1 MSDISRILAQATSL
15 QWEIRRL
22 LRVSNFSQYTDLSG
36 LEIDYNDREQLFLL
50 DELRSIMEKLSEV
63 DDALRYINLPVQEVS
78 QLHKNTAGRYETAH
92 GRYFCCGSPIE
103 ALVSDDRYNVP
114 YWARTRVEHDDTG
127 YYLVGHRGVSMDGL
141 TVRIREEP

>member
-50 DELRSIMEKLSEV
+50 DELRGIMEKLSEV

-78 QLHKNTAGRYETAH
+78 QL
-92 GRYFCCGSPIE
+92 
-103 ALVSDDRYNVP
+103 
-114 YWARTRVEHDDTG
+114 
-127 YYLVGHRGVSMDGL
+127 
-141 TVRIREEP
+141 